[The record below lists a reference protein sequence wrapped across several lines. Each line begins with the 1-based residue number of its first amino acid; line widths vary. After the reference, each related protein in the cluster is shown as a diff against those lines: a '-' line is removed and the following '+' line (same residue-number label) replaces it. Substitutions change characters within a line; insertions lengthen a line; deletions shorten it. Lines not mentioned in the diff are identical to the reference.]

1 MNIGIIGSG
10 NMGGSLARLW
20 AGKGHKILITST
32 SPEQTSQVAKSI
44 GENAVTGSTADA
56 VSYGD
61 VVVFAF
67 PYESLD
73 DVISKGGSF
82 KNKIII
88 DLINPLTPDIKGLLL
103 GFSTSASEE
112 IQKLLPDAH
121 AVKAFNTVSAPVI
134 KSGRIKFNGVAPDV
148 YYCGNDEESKAVVKK
163 LIQDIGFEAV
173 DSGPLTNARYLEPIA
188 EFVIQLAFQ
197 GLGDDIGIKVLRRQD

>member
-10 NMGGSLARLW
+10 NMGGSLAKLW
-20 AGKGHKILITST
+20 AEKGHKILLTST
-32 SPEQTSQVAKSI
+32 SPEQTAQVAKSI
-44 GENAVTGSTADA
+44 GENVSTGSTADA

-67 PYESLD
+67 PYESLN

-82 KNKIII
+82 KNKIVI

-112 IQKLLPDAH
+112 IEKRIPEAKV
-121 AVKAFNTVSAPVI
+121 VKAFNTISAPVV
-134 KSGRIKFNGVAPDV
+134 KSGKIKFNGVAPDV
-148 YYCGNDEESKAVVKK
+148 YFCGNDEESKGVVMN
-163 LIQDIGFEAV
+163 LIHDIGFEAI

-188 EFVIQLAFQ
+188 EFVIQLAIL
-197 GLGDDIGIKVLRRQD
+197 GLGDDIGVKVLRR

>member
-10 NMGGSLARLW
+10 NMGGSLAKLW
-20 AGKGHKILITST
+20 AEKGHKILLTST
-32 SPEQTSQVAKSI
+32 SPEQTAQVAKSI
-44 GENAVTGSTADA
+44 GENVSTGSTADA

-67 PYESLD
+67 PYESLN

-82 KNKIII
+82 KNKIVI

-112 IQKLLPDAH
+112 IEKRIPEAKV
-121 AVKAFNTVSAPVI
+121 VKAFNTISAPVV
-134 KSGRIKFNGVAPDV
+134 KSGKIKFNGVAPDV
-148 YYCGNDEESKAVVKK
+148 YFCGNDEESKGVVMN
-163 LIQDIGFEAV
+163 LIQDIGFEAI

-188 EFVIQLAFQ
+188 EFVIQLAIL
-197 GLGDDIGIKVLRRQD
+197 GLGDDIGVKVLRR

>member
-10 NMGGSLARLW
+10 NMGGSLAKLW
-20 AGKGHKILITST
+20 AEKGHKILLTST
-32 SPEQTSQVAKSI
+32 SPEQTAQVAKSI
-44 GENAVTGSTADA
+44 GENVSTGSTADA

-67 PYESLD
+67 PYESLN

-82 KNKIII
+82 KNKIVI

-112 IQKLLPDAH
+112 IEKRIPEAKV
-121 AVKAFNTVSAPVI
+121 VKAFNTISAPVV
-134 KSGRIKFNGVAPDV
+134 KSGKIKFNGVAPDV
-148 YYCGNDEESKAVVKK
+148 FFCGNDEESKGVVMN
-163 LIQDIGFEAV
+163 LIQDIGFEAI

-188 EFVIQLAFQ
+188 EFVIQLAIL
-197 GLGDDIGIKVLRRQD
+197 GLGDDIGVKVLRR

>member
-1 MNIGIIGSG
+1 MKIGIIGSG
-10 NMGGSLARLW
+10 NMGGSLAKLW
-20 AGKGHKILITST
+20 AAKGHKVLITST
-32 SPEQTSQVAKSI
+32 TPEQTALVAKSI
-44 GENAVTGSTADA
+44 GENVTTGSTADA

-67 PYESLD
+67 PYESLN

-82 KNKIII
+82 KNKIVI

-112 IQKLLPDAH
+112 IERLIPDAKV
-121 AVKAFNTVSAPVI
+121 VKAFNTISAPVI
-134 KSGRIKFNGVAPDV
+134 KSGNIKFKGVAPDV
-148 YYCGNDEESKAVVKK
+148 YYCGNDQESKAVAKK

-188 EFVIQLAFQ
+188 EFVIQLAIL
-197 GLGDDIGIKVLRRQD
+197 GMGDDIGVKVLRR

>member
-10 NMGGSLARLW
+10 NMGGSLAKLW
-20 AGKGHKILITST
+20 AEKGHKILITST
-32 SPEQTSQVAKSI
+32 TPDQTAQVAKSI
-44 GENAVTGSTADA
+44 GGNVTTGSTADA

-67 PYESLD
+67 PYESLS

-103 GFSTSASEE
+103 GFTTSAAEE
-112 IQKLLPDAH
+112 IGKQIPDAKV
-121 AVKAFNTVSAPVI
+121 VKAFNTISAPVI
-134 KSGRIKFNGVAPDV
+134 KSGKIKFNGVAPDA
-148 YYCGNDEESKAVVKK
+148 YYCGNDEESKSVVKK
-163 LIQDIGFEAV
+163 LIQDIGFEPI

-188 EFVIQLAFQ
+188 EFVIQLAIL
-197 GLGDDIGIKVLRRQD
+197 GLGDDIGVKVLRR